1 MEFQGRMAE
10 SCFSW
15 GRPEVEALG
24 RSLRSP
30 QLSVLELSHCTLH
43 TDFWAALDEVFP
55 SLEVLTL
62 GDEVTCSASDL
73 AVFCTRRQAEQP
85 FDLILDPALYES
97 HNGAGLQESLE
108 AQGVEHVSVQEA

>member
-1 MEFQGRMAE
+1 MAE

-15 GRPEVEALG
+15 GRPEVGALG
-24 RSLRSP
+24 RSLRQHRA
-30 QLSVLELSHCTLH
+30 QLLQLSHCTLR
-43 TDFWAALDEVFP
+43 TDFWAAVDEVFP

-85 FDLILDPALYES
+85 FDPILDPALYES
-97 HNGAGLQESLE
+97 HDGAGLQEGLE
-108 AQGVEHVSVQEA
+108 AQGVEHVSVLKA